1 MPLRPLACLAAALV
15 LASVMAA
22 RGSDTVLSPAL
33 AAVHARLDAHDIP
46 GARTALASLATQS
59 LEVAE
64 ADIAKFAALYPANA
78 RTVKPSNRRLVLS
91 SL

>member
-1 MPLRPLACLAAALV
+1 M
-15 LASVMAA
+15 
-22 RGSDTVLSPAL
+22 
-33 AAVHARLDAHDIP
+33 
-46 GARTALASLATQS
+46 LATQS